1 MFSPIPKQVC
11 DDEAAII
18 DGGGTVKPVSM
29 QGSQSYT
36 VRVSDGTKGFIVQ
49 FRDPNYPL
57 DLDLLAAAR
66 ETYGQ
71 LVPAYRHLKGRLD
84 PLHVYTMNDVS
95 GEALLLAATSLHSP
109 ENFHLLNQTVQDFA
123 V

>member
-1 MFSPIPKQVC
+1 
-11 DDEAAII
+11 
-18 DGGGTVKPVSM
+18 M

-36 VRVSDGTKGFIVQ
+36 VQVADGTKEFIVQ

-71 LVPAYRHLKGRLD
+71 LVPNCRHLKGRLA

-95 GEALLLAATSLHSP
+95 GEALLLAGTTLHSP
-109 ENFHLLNQTVQDFA
+109 ENFCLLNQTMQDFA